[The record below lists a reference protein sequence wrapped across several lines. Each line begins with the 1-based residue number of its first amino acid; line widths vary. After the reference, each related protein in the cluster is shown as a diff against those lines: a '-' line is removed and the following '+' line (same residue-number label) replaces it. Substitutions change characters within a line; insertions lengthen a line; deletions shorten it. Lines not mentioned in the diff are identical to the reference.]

1 MRHQSRPQTVF
12 YACVEC
18 EWKGSGAETT
28 SLHRGSTDSLMQV
41 NDDIVPKWKPVL
53 TITSVSHTDIAIGFV
68 KASYTFLEG
77 ASNPSV
83 VLRKDSGRISE
94 RTDIAV
100 RVYLSGTFS
109 ATRGPDFEV
118 ALLNTKIDFA
128 PNEQEET
135 ISLTIVEDN
144 LPEELESFR
153 LTIISVGLRF
163 GPRSDTFATTEV
175 FIRDNDGTLCV

>member
-1 MRHQSRPQTVF
+1 MVRAARHSYSSKIRAKPFSQRVF
-12 YACVEC
+12 
-18 EWKGSGAETT
+18 
-28 SLHRGSTDSLMQV
+28 
-41 NDDIVPKWKPVL
+41 P
-53 TITSVSHTDIAIGFV
+53 TDIAIGF
-68 KASYTFLEG
+68 AETSYTFLEG

-100 RVYLSGTFS
+100 MVDLSGTFS

-118 ALLNTKIDFA
+118 ALLSTRIDFA

-135 ISLTIVEDN
+135 ISLTIVDDN
-144 LPEELESFR
+144 LPEGLESFR
-153 LTIISVGLRF
+153 LTVTSVELGF

-175 FIRDNDGTLCV
+175 FITDNDGTCCVVNIVCSVSGDLDSD